1 MTLKPSSGFEL
12 FNQPSY
18 YQKNI
23 KVTVCQAY
31 SIMTL
36 NCELCQSEFSVL
48 GAQPYLTEL
57 S

>member
-23 KVTVCQAY
+23 NVTVCQAY